1 MTSSQAPLT
10 GHRVLVARTREQAGE
25 LSARVRELGGVPVE
39 APVLALAPGD
49 RAGMA
54 AAARQLV
61 AGRFSL
67 LALTSPNGVDALA
80 DALAAVEGGVPGEE
94 GAGVPGAV
102 GTGVPGG
109 RMSDVLGAV
118 GTGVPGGRMSDVL
131 GAVGTVACVGSG
143 TASRLQER
151 FGRAPDLLPPRAT
164 TRSLG
169 TSVPPGSGTALLPR
183 ADLASPELPR
193 LLADRG
199 YETVEV
205 VAYRIVRPTSLPPAV
220 AEGVRSGAIDLVPL
234 SSPSMAR
241 NLVTLLGAP
250 EIGGRV
256 VSIGP
261 VTSAACA
268 AIGLRITVEA
278 DPHDLDGLVAALAV
292 AAAG

>member
-94 GAGVPGAV
+94 GAG
-102 GTGVPGG
+102 
-109 RMSDVLGAV
+109 VLGAV

>member
-94 GAGVPGAV
+94 GAGVP
-102 GTGVPGG
+102 
-109 RMSDVLGAV
+109 GAV

>member
-1 MTSSQAPLT
+1 MTTSQAPLA

-25 LSARVRELGGVPVE
+25 LSARVRGLGGVPVE
-39 APVLALAPGD
+39 APVLALGPGD
-49 RAGMA
+49 REGMA

-61 AGRFSL
+61 AGRFTL

-80 DALAAVEGGVPGEE
+80 DALAAVDPD
-94 GAGVPGAV
+94 APGAV
-102 GTGVPGG
+102 
-109 RMSDVLGAV
+109 DVDPPAAVGADAPAAV
-118 GTGVPGGRMSDVL
+118 GTEVL
-131 GAVGTVACVGSG
+131 AAVETVACVGNG
-143 TASRLQER
+143 TAARLQER

-169 TSVPPGSGTALLPR
+169 TSVQPGSGAALLPR

-199 YETVEV
+199 YDTVEV
-205 VAYRIVRPTSLPPAV
+205 VAYRIVRPTSLPPGV
-220 AEGVRSGAIDLVPL
+220 AEDVRSGAIDLVPL

-268 AIGLRITVEA
+268 AIGLRIAAEA
-278 DPHDLDGLVAALAV
+278 DPHDLDGLVAALVV